1 MRVGAWI
8 NGIFIG
14 AVVILLAWAGGVLW
28 FVYIWLPGYVA
39 GDVVQTPDFRGM
51 SVSQVRKV
59 AERAGIAIDYEATED
74 RPDSSVPRGHVISH
88 VPRPRQNV
96 KRTRPVRFTISSGPE
111 LVDVPD
117 LAGTTTREARYE
129 LQVRGLRL
137 DGQVYAYHEQRP
149 RQAIV
154 ASAPSAGQSVPWG
167 TGVDV
172 LISMGPRPV
181 RFQMPRLVGLTLQ
194 EAETAIRRHRLTVGL
209 IDYDLDARAGA
220 EEVLA
225 QAPEADGVVVTGSRV
240 SLTVN
245 ETGMS
250 RSSNWDLYIVE
261 HTVGGSPERD
271 VHVKIIILDERG
283 RHVVVNS
290 FQQGGARVSL
300 PWNVIGSGRLI
311 VYEDDMQTPV
321 REEQLK

>member
-1 MRVGAWI
+1 MRIGAWI

-14 AVVILLAWAGGVLW
+14 AAVILLAWVAGVVW
-28 FVYIWLPGYVA
+28 FVYAWLPGYVA
-39 GDVVQTPDFRGM
+39 GDVIRIPDFRGM
-51 SVSQVRKV
+51 SVSQVRNV
-59 AERAGIAIDYEATED
+59 AERAGIAIDYENSVD
-74 RPDSSVPRGHVISH
+74 RHDSAVPRGHVISH

-117 LAGTTTREARYE
+117 LTGTTTREARYE
-129 LQVRGLRL
+129 LEVLGLLL
-137 DGQVYAYHEQRP
+137 DGQVYAYHEQQR

-154 ASAPSAGQSVPWG
+154 ATTPSAGQRVPWG
-167 TGVDV
+167 KGVDV

-181 RFQMPRLVGLTLQ
+181 RFQMPRLVGLTLT
-194 EAETAIRRHRLTVGL
+194 EAETALRRHRLTVAR
-209 IDYDLDARAGA
+209 IEYDLDTRAGA

-225 QAPEADGVVVTGSRV
+225 QEPQADSVVVTGSRV

-245 ETGMS
+245 ERGMS
-250 RSSNWDLYIVE
+250 RSANWALYIVE

-271 VHVKIIILDERG
+271 VQVKIVIHDERG

-290 FQQGGARVSL
+290 FQQGGARLSL
-300 PWNVIGSGRLI
+300 PWNVVGAGRLS
-311 VYEDDMQTPV
+311 VYEDDMRTPI
-321 REEQLK
+321 REELLK